1 MKSPHQILIPSICLA
16 IIAWFAPVAPAQD
29 RAETKIGTLDF
40 ALVFQGYWET
50 KQVLSALQIKRQQH
64 EAVIEEKNQ
73 ALRKLRGELDKI
85 QAQLADPVVGEQ
97 RKVELSREGNE
108 KVALG
113 RKIEGER
120 QEYIQLAEND
130 MRAFDNRKR
139 REIYDKIRRVI
150 EIKAREHQLTVVLDI
165 SGLTANDMPAV
176 LYYDKRTEITDEV
189 LKALN
194 ANAPVTPPSSA
205 PTVTPAPTSTTP
217 APEKAPEKTP
227 EKAPETP
234 KAP

>member
-1 MKSPHQILIPSICLA
+1 MKSPHKIFIPSIGLA
-16 IIAWFAPVAPAQD
+16 LIAWLAPPAPAQE
-29 RAETKIGTLDF
+29 RAETKIGTIDF

-64 EAVIEEKNQ
+64 EAVIEEKTQ
-73 ALRKLRGELDKI
+73 ALRKLRSELDKI
-85 QAQLADPVVGEQ
+85 QAQLADPVVSEQ
-97 RKVELSREGNE
+97 RKLELQREGNE

-113 RKIEGER
+113 RKIETER

-176 LYYDKRTEITDEV
+176 VFYDKRTEITDEV

-194 ANAPVTPPSSA
+194 ANAPVAPPASA
-205 PTVTPAPTSTTP
+205 PTVTPAPTPIAP
-217 APEKAPEKTP
+217 APEKSPEKAPEP
-227 EKAPETP
+227 P